1 MTLEQLRALKNEMNR
16 LFNLTMGMSGPGQ
29 LDLDKLAKGEQKT
42 LDCVTAMLA
51 EKNTEIAAL
60 KARIADLEGF
70 EPLPILNRDEDSI
83 VRSMASREIWRRS
96 AMSDWAQ
103 AAVITLEE
111 KGLLCEDDC
120 DPDTIYITN
129 AGKAYVV
136 GERLPKI
143 VIPPYKE

>member
-83 VRSMASREIWRRS
+83 ATLTQSTSPTQGRRMLWGSASPKSSSLHTRNKH
-96 AMSDWAQ
+96 
-103 AAVITLEE
+103 AV
-111 KGLLCEDDC
+111 GNRD
-120 DPDTIYITN
+120 YQW
-129 AGKAYVV
+129 V
-136 GERLPKI
+136 
-143 VIPPYKE
+143 